1 MQTVRGNVAMDNFFQ
16 AGLIDGK
23 APGLEGFNFFLI
35 VVYANDIV
43 TDVGKTCP
51 RDKANVARTDN
62 RNIHD
67 ELVPLASRRPRI
79 ATHFYDSG
87 PRLQPDHCP

>member
-1 MQTVRGNVAMDNFFQ
+1 
-16 AGLIDGK
+16 
-23 APGLEGFNFFLI
+23 
-35 VVYANDIV
+35 V

-51 RDKANVARTDN
+51 RDKSNVARTDN

-67 ELVPLASRRPRI
+67 ELVPLASRRAKI
-79 ATHFYDSG
+79 ATHLYDSG